1 MGAPDLLQ
9 QLRDA
14 GLTLEAS
21 DGKLIVTPRDRLTD
35 ALRLAIKAHK
45 VALMAAL
52 TLVSPR
58 ADLPP
63 DPDRYCWPHSTAMNT
78 AEIDRFLARV
88 EVLQRK
94 DMGLNAAEALAD
106 AMVMRDRD
114 GDDRRSCF
122 ECQHFRHRR
131 KTCGNFSAAGGG
143 QELGSDL
150 AATLQ
155 RCPGFQ
161 PTRL

>member
-1 MGAPDLLQ
+1 M
-9 QLRDA
+9 
-14 GLTLEAS
+14 S
-21 DGKLIVTPRDRLTD
+21 
-35 ALRLAIKAHK
+35 LA
-45 VALMAAL
+45 ALMKKGGLRSLATATVATLATAPPPTAPPVATVAAVAVA
-52 TLVSPR
+52 TATDSAANDAR
-58 ADLPP
+58 ADPAPAP